1 MQIVITNC
9 FRKLTIFWS
18 ESLGLFQVSIFPL
31 SIAIPLEK
39 SGISIAIGAIEVATF
54 SLGLVWDLKKEGTQ
68 FHIDLPTQTEF

>member
-31 SIAIPLEK
+31 SIVIPLEK